1 MDGFGRSDDFLFIF
15 FWPFCSWFLMLLVDC
30 GLRAASKTRNILS
43 FFSFSFFLRFILE
56 PAYLSWGGVC
66 CYYGSA
72 IFKNVFKI
80 IFYFKNY

>member
-1 MDGFGRSDDFLFIF
+1 MG
-15 FWPFCSWFLMLLVDC
+15 
-30 GLRAASKTRNILS
+30 
-43 FFSFSFFLRFILE
+43 
-56 PAYLSWGGVC
+56 WGGVC

>member
-1 MDGFGRSDDFLFIF
+1 VVWEQLRKLEISSLF
-15 FWPFCSWFLMLLVDC
+15 
-30 GLRAASKTRNILS
+30 S
-43 FFSFSFFLRFILE
+43 FSFSFSFSFFLRFILE

-80 IFYFKNY
+80 IFYF